1 MNSDPAVE
9 RTPSPAEPV
18 SQAPVIVVGVDGSP
32 TSWDAFAWAAGAAAR
47 SGGKLVVVYVMP
59 FVDPV
64 VAYGAPYDY
73 AGSANIREEVAA
85 EIKAE
90 AEHRALEVGVSMS
103 FVSTY
108 GDATKS
114 LPEIARSVHA
124 TVVVVGRSTKAWHHL
139 TGSLGHRLTCR
150 KDAPVVVVVP

>member
-1 MNSDPAVE
+1 MNGDPAVE

-18 SQAPVIVVGVDGSP
+18 GNAPVFVVGVDGSP
-32 TSWDAFAWAAGAAAR
+32 TSWDAFAWAAGAAGR
-47 SGGKLVVVYVMP
+47 SGGKLIVAYVMP
-59 FVDPV
+59 FVDPT
-64 VAYGAPYDY
+64 VAYSAPYSY
-73 AGSANIREEVAA
+73 GGTENLREEVAA
-85 EIKAE
+85 ELKEAAE
-90 AEHRALEVGVSMS
+90 QRAREVGVSMT

-150 KDAPVVVVVP
+150 KDAPVVVIVP